1 MKTLYSFITASC
13 CNLIQ
18 NVPGVIIVEKSQ
30 IGTECRI
37 HGIVLPM
44 VLNRHIGHRKKACRE
59 VAGGSQCALL
69 RIGIKTDLIFLRA
82 VVFREQPLVFQPHP
96 EILPHQGFQYR
107 TAQRQFAGVAG
118 PFKPF
123 MRCNISN
130 QGTAA

>member
-13 CNLIQ
+13 CNLIL
-18 NVPGVIIVEKSQ
+18 NVLSVLIVEKGQ
-30 IGTECRI
+30 IGAECRI
-37 HGIVLPM
+37 HGIVFPV
-44 VLNRHIGHRKKACRE
+44 VLNRHIGYRKKACRE

-69 RIGIKTDLIFLRA
+69 RIGIKTDLILLRA

-96 EILPHQGFQYR
+96 EILSHQGFQYR
-107 TAQRQFAGVAG
+107 AAQRQLAGVAG

-123 MRCNISN
+123 MRCYIAN